1 MTSGA
6 EHDVTRSDET
16 LFPVLTFRVATQR
29 CALPVEQVLEVMA
42 MVELTPLPDAP
53 PAFLG
58 LANRHGEVLP
68 MLDMRRVFGH
78 DALTITLST
87 QFIVAQQ
94 AERRVGLVVDEVYR
108 VHYLNES
115 RVRSAQGG
123 RYITR
128 IASDGETLWQILAL
142 QPLLSAYLD
151 NSTAL

>member
-6 EHDVTRSDET
+6 APAEAS
-16 LFPVLTFRVATQR
+16 FPVLTFRVADQR
-29 CALPVEQVLEVMA
+29 CALPVADVLEVMA

-53 PAFLG
+53 PALMG
-58 LANRHGEVLP
+58 LANRHGEILP

-78 DALTITLST
+78 VPLTVTLST
-87 QFIVAQQ
+87 LFIVAQQ

-108 VHYLNES
+108 VHYLHEN
-115 RVRSAQGG
+115 RVQPAQGG

-128 IASDGETLWQILAL
+128 VASDGEHMWQILAL

-151 NSTAL
+151 NSTAP